1 MKKILVLAV
10 LAIAGY
16 QLYQHGFS
24 FSSSKGAFD
33 AQGKPLVVLFVG
45 PGCGEICN
53 SIRSYLQ
60 ARSVDFQEVD
70 IAGSDGAPVANK
82 YGVRSFPTTLVGSQQ
97 ILGNDM
103 LRITSVLAEA
113 YGSKVLSRKESRVMA
128 KHFDDGGRAQVVM
141 YATTWCPYCKKQREY
156 FAENNIVYKE
166 VDVEAS
172 EENKLQ
178 YSALEANGYPLTYV
192 GYRRFDGYHEADLE
206 SAIAELKKAG
216 PRL

>member
-1 MKKILVLAV
+1 LLC
-10 LAIAGY
+10 
-16 QLYQHGFS
+16 S
-24 FSSSKGAFD
+24 F
-33 AQGKPLVVLFVG
+33 G
-45 PGCGEICN
+45 PGCGETCA
-53 SIRSYLQ
+53 SVRSLLQ
-60 ARSVDFQEVD
+60 TRNVDFQEID

-82 YGVRSFPTTLVGSQQ
+82 YGVNSFPTTLVGSQE
-97 ILGNDM
+97 IRGDDM

-166 VDVEAS
+166 IDVEAS

-178 YSALEANGYPLTYV
+178 YSALEASGYPLTYV
-192 GYRRFDGYHEADLE
+192 GYRRFAGYHEGDLV
-206 SAIAELKKAG
+206 SAIDELKKAG